1 MNMKKL
7 FVFLTAAFAI
17 CTVYAQKPTSVL
29 VWAEPC
35 RDTENRISSLLVEYY
50 KSELATHSGLVLVSA
65 AQMEQAMKKLKHPG
79 AGTPDA
85 KAIQSY
91 CKETDSSVF
100 CSVSLVRKGK
110 KFEVIIKIFDAAGK
124 HKKTI
129 NRAFETIKESDL
141 LSVQSARDTAVAI
154 RGVSPVDV
162 VHNEREIRLK
172 KELEEDLKEAAK

>member
-1 MNMKKL
+1 M
-7 FVFLTAAFAI
+7 
-17 CTVYAQKPTSVL
+17 
-29 VWAEPC
+29 
-35 RDTENRISSLLVEYY
+35 
-50 KSELATHSGLVLVSA
+50 
-65 AQMEQAMKKLKHPG
+65 
-79 AGTPDA
+79 
-85 KAIQSY
+85 
-91 CKETDSSVF
+91 
-100 CSVSLVRKGK
+100 RKGK